1 MFNSDYNFNLTTLDE
16 VIQNSSEDYSFDI
29 KESLEEEE
37 VKESS
42 IIKYYSDDFL
52 FVITVKV
59 ENEKIR
65 YVAINWEEDP
75 LIGDV
80 TKTDKPEGLSDST
93 DCVRCI
99 RMIQHFISTMYQRY
113 DEWGLERHTNIGKKG
128 DVLHILEKD
137 KTGVFF
143 SVCPMCGKV
152 SKINLTAKQVE
163 KLKDYWNGRIN
174 YIQDAVPELPA
185 YIRELFLSGICGE
198 CFDNF

>member
-1 MFNSDYNFNLTTLDE
+1 MLNSDYNFNLTTLDE
-16 VIQNSSEDYSFDI
+16 VIQNSSEDYSFDT
-29 KESLEEEE
+29 KESLEET
-37 VKESS
+37 KGNST
-42 IIKYYSDDFL
+42 IKYYSEDFL

-65 YVAINWEEDP
+65 YVAISWEEDP
-75 LIGDV
+75 LNGDV
-80 TKTDKPEGLSDST
+80 TKTDKPEGLSDSA

-99 RMIQHFISTMYQRY
+99 RMIQHFIGKMYKHCG
-113 DEWGLERHTNIGKKG
+113 EWGLEIYTDIRRKG
-128 DVLHILEKD
+128 DALHVIEKD

-152 SKINLTAKQVE
+152 SKIKLTAKQVG

-185 YIRELFLSGICGE
+185 PVRELFLSGICGE
-198 CFDNF
+198 CFDSF